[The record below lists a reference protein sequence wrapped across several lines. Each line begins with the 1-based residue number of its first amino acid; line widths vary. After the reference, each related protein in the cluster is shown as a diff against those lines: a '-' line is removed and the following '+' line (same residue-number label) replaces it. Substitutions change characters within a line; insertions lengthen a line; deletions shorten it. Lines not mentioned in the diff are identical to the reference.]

1 LPGDFSSNGR
11 REVSYWLPN
20 QTKIQT
26 LMAQYF
32 EHTTES
38 TNLDEEEFR
47 SESTLPDPMKI
58 RIAIQDGSDNPE
70 AVQALV
76 RYLDKLGYKR
86 VLVASNWREPLKS
99 TRIVAQNGDALG
111 AADVRANLGFGEIL
125 VESTGYLVSDVTIQL
140 GKDWQKTA
148 MFRE

>member
-1 LPGDFSSNGR
+1 MS
-11 REVSYWLPN
+11 
-20 QTKIQT
+20 
-26 LMAQYF
+26 QYF
-32 EHTTES
+32 GHATES
-38 TNLDEEEFR
+38 SSLDEEELR
-47 SESTLPDPMKI
+47 SESTPPDPMKI
-58 RIAIQDGSDNPE
+58 RIAIQDGCDNPE

-76 RYLDKLGYKR
+76 RHLNKLGYSR
-86 VLVASNWREPLKS
+86 VLVASNWREPLQS

-148 MFRE
+148 MFQE